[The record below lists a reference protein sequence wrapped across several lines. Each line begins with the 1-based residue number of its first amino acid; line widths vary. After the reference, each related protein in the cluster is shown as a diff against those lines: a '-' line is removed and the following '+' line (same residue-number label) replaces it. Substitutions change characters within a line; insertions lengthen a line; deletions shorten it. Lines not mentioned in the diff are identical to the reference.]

1 MASRLPK
8 NKVSEE
14 ARTIE
19 KEDAAAT
26 TALERKIYDL
36 PAFKKDGVREGPLH
50 KNPYVVLKYFQKDWE
65 CFSAWTKDE
74 LGQFSNFLAT
84 LGGHTWGSVYKS
96 GGKGQ
101 NKAGLGYTPYKVE
114 EMKAG
119 GPHVKKVLAGLSPEI
134 SLIEL
139 RVSQKMR
146 VHGFQS
152 QSAFF
157 MVLLDREHK
166 VFQGE

>member
-8 NKVSEE
+8 SKVNEE
-14 ARTIE
+14 VIAIE
-19 KEDAAAT
+19 KEEIAAT

-36 PAFKKDGVREGPLH
+36 PAFKKNGAREGPLN
-50 KNPYVVLKYFQKDWE
+50 KNPYVVLKYFKKDWE

-74 LGQFSNFLAT
+74 LGQFSNFLT
-84 LGGHTWGSVYKS
+84 ILGRHTWDSVYRS
-96 GGKGQ
+96 GGKGR

-114 EMKAG
+114 DMKAG
-119 GPHVKKVLAGLSPEI
+119 GPHVKKILAGLSPEV

-166 VFQGE
+166 VFPG

>member
-1 MASRLPK
+1 MAKLPK
-8 NKVSEE
+8 TKVNEE
-14 ARTIE
+14 AKNIE
-19 KEDAAAT
+19 KEGGAAVT
-26 TALERKIYDL
+26 DLEKKIFDL
-36 PAFKKDGVREGPLH
+36 PSFKKDGAREGLQH

-84 LGGHTWGSVYKS
+84 LGGHTWDSVYKS
-96 GGKGQ
+96 GGKGG
-101 NKAGLGYTPYKVE
+101 NKAGLGYTQYKVE

-119 GPHVKKVLAGLSPEI
+119 GSHVKRVLEKLSPEI
-134 SLIEL
+134 NLIEL

-157 MVLLDREHK
+157 MILLDREHK
-166 VFQGE
+166 VFPK